1 MPRIR
6 RRPPSPKPWVKKAAK
21 STSSRSN
28 AAAASVG
35 SGARRFLGTSAS
47 RGKSA
52 TNRVAEASRPVTE
65 RARAGGDIVAG
76 ATTAA
81 ATRVLT
87 TTQTLLASNLSG
99 DVNNMLAGIASGPAT
114 IYDKAMD
121 ARYLDPLLKADLGGS
136 YHRLFDGGHTIAG
149 AITAGHD
156 ASADDH
162 IVQEALGTMQGLLRD
177 GVTTRGLPLANW
189 DKSTFD
195 SVAGFLETTYGIPK
209 AWFYDLNTYD
219 AAELLGGTVGA
230 VAVALNWKRAESED
244 FARLVGSI
252 GLSAALD
259 LNPLLLVV
267 TVVALA
273 MAFQKAH
280 ATGDYAAFVDG
291 NLKGTVSTGATL
303 TAVALVGTAGGPA
316 GLALLAGIAAG
327 VLARSATKRVS
338 VSAVSQFAA
347 ERAVAVAS
355 GGRERARTLSVPGQL
370 LRTAH
375 CSSPTVSGRGGR
387 GI

>member
-1 MPRIR
+1 MKRT
-6 RRPPSPKPWVKKAAK
+6 AK
-21 STSSRSN
+21 STASRSKD
-28 AAAASVG
+28 AASSAG
-35 SGARRFLGTSAS
+35 SGAKRFLGASAS

-52 TNRVAEASRPVTE
+52 TNRVSEASRPVTE

-81 ATRVLT
+81 TRVLT
-87 TTQTLLASNLSG
+87 TTQTLLASNLSSG
-99 DVNNMLAGIASGPAT
+99 VNDMLAGIASGPAT

-136 YHRLFDGGHTIAG
+136 YHRLFDGGHTITG
-149 AITAGHD
+149 AIAAGHD
-156 ASADDH
+156 ASPDDH

-195 SVAGFLETTYGIPK
+195 SVAGFLDTTYGIPK

-355 GGRERARTLSVPGQL
+355 GGRERARTLPMTGQF
-370 LRTAH
+370 LRSARWP
-375 CSSPTVSGRGGR
+375 SRDADLNEAERLEQGE
-387 GI
+387 